1 MLNTRPVPESNF
13 LFKFGKQI
21 KIFIFAVKLSVS
33 IRFLLLK
40 KDIMEKKR
48 TEFIGIRLSEEEAK
62 LVRERTAVRGGTASA
77 YVRELLL
84 NDVRGKEKKLSPEH
98 VSDKRLSTALAI
110 KARFKNTAS
119 QYTTV
124 ANLVQ
129 RYFEEAKDTA
139 ALSTLCEPIIRAF
152 KSLEDISIEL
162 QQGFNEYLSL
172 EGVKR
177 ELPIYRRNLPD
188 LTGGPRSKEEMIK
201 FTYMEK
207 IQIIGSV
214 CSEMQVYKDKFNNE
228 KAKVEVTA
236 QTRKGERKYT
246 VLALR
251 SRLPESV
258 AVGAVIF
265 AMGDFEIQDGGS
277 VVLYADTVKVM

>member
-1 MLNTRPVPESNF
+1 
-13 LFKFGKQI
+13 
-21 KIFIFAVKLSVS
+21 
-33 IRFLLLK
+33 
-40 KDIMEKKR
+40 MEKKR

-129 RYFEEAKDTA
+129 RYFEEAKDAA
-139 ALSTLCEPIIRAF
+139 ALSTLSEPIIRAF

-188 LTGGPRSKEEMIK
+188 LADGPRSKEEMIK

-265 AMGDFEIQDGGS
+265 AMGDFEIQDGGGI
-277 VVLYADTVKVM
+277 VIYADTIKVM